1 MSPRD
6 TSTGGVLEAMILPAL
21 KRGGYTFQTQQ
32 KVTPRPGG
40 RRHFVD
46 VIAEKDSKRFLISL
60 KWQQVSGT
68 AEQKVPFE
76 VISLADAVQ
85 KGQFGKAYLV
95 LGGEGWT
102 LRDFYT
108 EGGLKSHLVDS
119 DKVEIVTLE
128 HFIATANRG
137 QL

>member
-1 MSPRD
+1 MSSRD

-46 VIAEKDSKRFLISL
+46 VIAAKDGHRYLVSL
-60 KWQQVSGT
+60 KWQQTSGT

-76 VISLADAVQ
+76 VISLGDAVRQ
-85 KGQFGKAYLV
+85 GAFTKAYLV

-108 EGGLKSHLVDS
+108 ERGLKTHLVDS
-119 DKVEIVTLE
+119 DKVDILTLE
-128 HFIATANRG
+128 KFVATANQGR
-137 QL
+137 L

>member
-1 MSPRD
+1 
-6 TSTGGVLEAMILPAL
+6 MILPAL

-46 VIAEKDSKRFLISL
+46 VVAEKDGHRYLVSL

-76 VISLADAVQ
+76 VISLADAAKQ
-85 KGQFGKAYLV
+85 GKFTKAYLV

-102 LRDFYT
+102 LRNFYT
-108 EGGLKSHLVDS
+108 DGGLKSHLVDS
-119 DKVEIVTLE
+119 DKVDILTLE
-128 HFIATANRG
+128 KFVAIANQAK
-137 QL
+137 L